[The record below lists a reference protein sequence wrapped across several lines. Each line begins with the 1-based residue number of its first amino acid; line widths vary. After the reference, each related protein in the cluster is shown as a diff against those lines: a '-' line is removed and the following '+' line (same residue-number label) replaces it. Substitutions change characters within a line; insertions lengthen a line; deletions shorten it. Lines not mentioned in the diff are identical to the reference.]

1 MASEWLYRMNVVT
14 TDLQLGNALAGAMG
28 FGTEDHLTFT
38 KGAKLR
44 PIGSEDT
51 EPSAW
56 FASVPLKATGY
67 AIVSEF
73 RDGGYPQAL
82 LDKGITAEQIDAA
95 RAVITLEVGDRA
107 TLEGNG
113 LAFIAANG
121 LEILPES

>member
-1 MASEWLYRMNVVT
+1 MTDYPYAVTVIT
-14 TDLQLGNALAGAMG
+14 TDKAIGNMLASCIDPDVGG
-28 FGTEDHLTFT
+28 GETFD

-44 PIGSEDT
+44 PIGSGDT
-51 EPSAW
+51 VPTAW
-56 FASVPLKATGY
+56 AAFSLLKATGY

-73 RDGGYPQAL
+73 RDGGYPQSL

-113 LAFIAANG
+113 LAFIASLG